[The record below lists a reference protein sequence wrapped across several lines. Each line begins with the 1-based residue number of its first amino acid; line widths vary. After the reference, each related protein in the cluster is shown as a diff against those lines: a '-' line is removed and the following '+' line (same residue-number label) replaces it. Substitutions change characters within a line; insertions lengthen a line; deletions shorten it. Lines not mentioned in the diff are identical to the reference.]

1 MYKNNENGEK
11 EKNNFNIIYI
21 KLKKNNYKIKL

>member
-11 EKNNFNIIYI
+11 EKINFHIIYI